1 MRLSKLAMVGVVTL
15 SINQLAYAD
24 AVEIDAMSLLN
35 QYNLITSGNV
45 ISTSEIDGNALIGGN
60 VNGGMYNMHSTSNV
74 AVPSLTVGGDLKG
87 SVQTKGKGLNI
98 GGDVSGSLTINDGG
112 DAYIGSVSS
121 TGRVENNA
129 NRDGSTSV
137 VGDISGRVNTNGGN
151 TTFGGTNTGFAGA
164 NGGYNV
170 SNQPV
175 SVPFDPATAAANAVN
190 TLGQFSNQLAGTD
203 FNSNYTITGGKV
215 TFNATPNTDGLAV
228 FNINDGESFFTS
240 VNEFAFNIGSA
251 TSILFN
257 VFDDALSGYDIS
269 VNFLANSAV
278 DLADILL
285 WNFTDADSLHITS
298 QFGGSILALGTDVVT
313 HGNIEGTLA
322 AKTLN
327 QNAEIHS
334 QPSGFVPPS
343 AVPVPAAAFLFAP
356 ALLGFLGLRRK
367 ANTVKAAA

>member
-1 MRLSKLAMVGVVTL
+1 MRLSKLAMVGIVTI
-15 SINQLAYAD
+15 SVNQLAYAD

-60 VNGGMYNMHSTSNV
+60 VNGGMYNMHSTSNA

-87 SVQTKGKGLNI
+87 TVQTKGKGLNI

-112 DAYIGSVSS
+112 DAYMNSVS
-121 TGRVENNA
+121 GWVQNNA
-129 NRDGSTSV
+129 NGDGSTSV
-137 VGDISGRVNTNGGN
+137 VGDISGSVNTNSGN

-164 NGGYNV
+164 NGSGSV

-175 SVPFDPATAAANAVN
+175 SVPFDPAAAAANALN

-228 FNINDGESFFTS
+228 FNINDGESFFNS

-257 VFDDALSGYDIS
+257 VFDDALSEYDIS

-367 ANTVKAAA
+367 ANTEKAAA

>member
-1 MRLSKLAMVGVVTL
+1 MTL
-15 SINQLAYAD
+15 STNHFAYAD
-24 AVEIDAMSLLN
+24 ALEIDAMSLLN
-35 QYNLITSGNV
+35 HYNLITSGNV

-60 VNGGMYNMHSTSNV
+60 VTGGMYNMHSTSNA
-74 AVPSLTVGGDLKG
+74 AVPSLTVGGDLQG
-87 SVQTKGKGLNI
+87 SVQTKGKGVNI
-98 GGDVSGSLTINDGG
+98 AGNVSGSLTINDGG
-112 DAYIGSVSS
+112 DAYMNSVSS
-121 TGRVENNA
+121 TGWVQNNA
-129 NRDGSTSV
+129 NGNGSTSV
-137 VGDISGRVNTNGGN
+137 VGDVSGSVNTNGGN
-151 TTFGGTNTGFAGA
+151 TIYGGTNTGFVGA
-164 NGGYNV
+164 NGSGSV

-175 SVPFDPATAAANAVN
+175 SVPFDPAATAANAVN
-190 TLGQFSNQLAGTD
+190 TLGQFSNQLAVTD
-203 FNSNYTITGGKV
+203 LNSNYTITGGKV

-228 FNINDGESFFTS
+228 FNINDGQSFFES

-257 VFDDALSGYDIS
+257 VFDDALSDYDIS

-285 WNFTDADSLHITS
+285 WNFTDASSLHITS

-313 HGNIEGTLA
+313 HGNIEGTLV

-356 ALLGFLGLRRK
+356 ALLGFLGLRRR
-367 ANTVKAAA
+367 ANALKAAD

>member
-1 MRLSKLAMVGVVTL
+1 MRISKLAMVGVAAL
-15 SINQLAYAD
+15 SVNQLAYAD

-60 VNGGMYNMHSTSNV
+60 VTGGMYNMHATSNTV
-74 AVPSLTVGGDLKG
+74 VPSLTVGGDLNG
-87 SVQTKGKGLNI
+87 GVQTKGKGVNI
-98 GGDVSGSLTINDGG
+98 GGNVSGSININDGG
-112 DAYIGSVSS
+112 DAYVQSVSGTVQNS
-121 TGRVENNA
+121 A
-129 NRDGSTSV
+129 NGHGSTSV
-137 VGDISGRVNTNGGN
+137 VGNISGTVSTNGGN
-151 TTFGGTNTGFAGA
+151 TTYGGVNTGTAAA
-164 NGGYNV
+164 NGGGNV
-170 SNQPV
+170 YNQPV
-175 SVPFDPATAAANAVN
+175 SVPFDPAAAAANAVN

-203 FNSNYTITGGKV
+203 FNSDYTISPSGKV
-215 TFNATPNTDGLAV
+215 TFTATPNTDGLAV
-228 FNINDGESFFTS
+228 FNINDGESFFDS
-240 VNEFAFNIGSA
+240 VKEFSFNLGSA

-257 VFDDALSGYDIS
+257 VFDDALSEYDIS

-278 DLADILL
+278 DLADMML
-285 WNFTDADSLHITS
+285 WNFVDADSLHITS

-322 AKTLN
+322 ARSLN

-334 QPSGFVPPS
+334 QPSGFIPPS

-367 ANTVKAAA
+367 ANALKAAA

>member
-15 SINQLAYAD
+15 SVNQLAHAD

-60 VNGGMYNMHSTSNV
+60 VNGGMYNMHSTSNA

-87 SVQTKGKGLNI
+87 NVQTKGKGLNI

-112 DAYIGSVSS
+112 DAYMNSVS
-121 TGRVENNA
+121 GWVQNNA
-129 NRDGSTSV
+129 NGDGSTSV
-137 VGDISGRVNTNGGN
+137 VGDISGSVNTNSGN

-164 NGGYNV
+164 NGSGSV

-175 SVPFDPATAAANAVN
+175 SVPFDPAAAAANAVN

-228 FNINDGESFFTS
+228 FNINDGESFFNS

-257 VFDDALSGYDIS
+257 VFDDALSEYDIS

-343 AVPVPAAAFLFAP
+343 AVPIPAAAFLFAP

-367 ANTVKAAA
+367 ANTEKAAA

>member
-15 SINQLAYAD
+15 SVNQLAYAD

-60 VNGGMYNMHSTSNV
+60 VNGGMYNMHSTS
-74 AVPSLTVGGDLKG
+74 TVGGDLKG
-87 SVQTKGKGLNI
+87 NVQTKGKGLNI

-112 DAYIGSVSS
+112 DAYINSVSG
-121 TGRVENNA
+121 TVRNLA
-129 NRDGSTSV
+129 NGNGSTSV
-137 VGDISGRVNTNGGN
+137 VGNVSGTVETNGGN
-151 TTFGGTNTGFAGA
+151 TIFGGTNTGTVKA
-164 NGGYNV
+164 NGSGTV
-170 SNQPV
+170 INQPV
-175 SVPFDPATAAANAVN
+175 SVPFDPAAAAANAVN

-367 ANTVKAAA
+367 ANTVKASV